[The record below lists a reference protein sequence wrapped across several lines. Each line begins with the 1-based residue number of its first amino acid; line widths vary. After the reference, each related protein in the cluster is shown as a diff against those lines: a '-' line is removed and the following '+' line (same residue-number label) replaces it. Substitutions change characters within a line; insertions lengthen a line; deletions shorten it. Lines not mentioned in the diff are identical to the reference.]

1 MTSLHPHRPAD
12 ARPARSTLG
21 RRGHLMGAT
30 VAVVATLGLV
40 GCAPAADEAAPSTSP
55 SLSTTGAD
63 APLESSGRV
72 AAELAA
78 LEAEYGATIGVV
90 ARDTSSGASVAY
102 GQDRRFGFASTMKAP
117 LAGVFLDRVEGAA
130 RDEVV
135 RWSSEQVEQAG
146 YAPVTAE
153 RVDEGATLA
162 ELAEAAVRQSDNL
175 AFNLM
180 LERLGGP
187 AALDSALAELGDD
200 TTEVVNV
207 EPELNTIEPGST
219 DDTTTAAALA
229 GTLEALL
236 LGPTLEA
243 ADRALL
249 LDWMSG
255 NATGDTLIRAGAPE
269 GWVVADKS
277 GGAGEI
283 RNDVALVTRPD
294 GAPIVIAVLT
304 ERDDP
309 DAVRDDTLVARAA
322 AVVLEAFAD
331 AG

>member
-1 MTSLHPHRPAD
+1 MTTS
-12 ARPARSTLG
+12 
-21 RRGHLMGAT
+21 RRGPGLLAL
-30 VAVVATLGLV
+30 AVTAALGLTA
-40 GCAPAADEAAPSTSP
+40 CAPGSPAAQPSASP
-55 SLSTTGAD
+55 SVTATD

-72 AAELAA
+72 VAELAA
-78 LEAEYGATIGVV
+78 LEEEYDATIGVV
-90 ARDTSSGASVAY
+90 ARDTATGASIAF
-102 GQDRRFGFASTMKAP
+102 GEDRRFGFASTMKAP
-117 LAGVFLDRVEGAA
+117 LAGIFLDRVKGEA

-135 RWSSEQVEQAG
+135 RWSAAEVDEAG

-153 RVDEGATLA
+153 RIEEGLTLA

-175 AFNLM
+175 AYNLV
-180 LERLGGP
+180 LERIGGP
-187 AALDSALAELGDD
+187 AALDTALAELGDE
-200 TTEVVNV
+200 TTEVVSD
-207 EPELNTIEPGST
+207 EPELNTIEPGSI

-236 LGPTLEA
+236 LGPTLVA
-243 ADRALL
+243 DDRALL

-255 NATGDTLIRAGAPE
+255 NATGDSLIRAGAPE

-277 GGAGEI
+277 GGAGAI

-309 DAVRDDTLVARAA
+309 EAERDDTLVARAA
-322 AVVLEAFAD
+322 ELALDALASAD
-331 AG
+331 

>member
-1 MTSLHPHRPAD
+1 MTNTLPHHPHAD
-12 ARPARSTLG
+12 ARREGPRP
-21 RRGHLMGAT
+21 RRLI
-30 VAVVATLGLV
+30 AVVVAAALGLTA
-40 GCAPAADEAAPSTSP
+40 CAPGSDETAPSASP
-55 SLSTTGAD
+55 SVTATD
-63 APLESSGRV
+63 APLEPSGAV

-78 LEAEYGATIGVV
+78 LEEEYDATIGVV
-90 ARDTSSGASVAY
+90 ARDTATGASIAF
-102 GQDRRFGFASTMKAP
+102 GEDRRFGFASTMKAP
-117 LAGVFLDRVEGAA
+117 LAGIFLDRVEGEA

-135 RWSSEQVEQAG
+135 RWSAAEVEEAG

-153 RVDEGATLA
+153 RVDDGLTLA

-175 AFNLM
+175 AYNLV
-180 LERLGGP
+180 LERVGGP
-187 AALDSALAELGDD
+187 AALDAALADLGDE
-200 TTEVVNV
+200 TTKVVND
-207 EPELNTIEPGST
+207 EPALNTIEPGST

-236 LGPTLEA
+236 LGPTLDVD
-243 ADRALL
+243 DRALL

-277 GGAGEI
+277 GGAGAI

-304 ERDDP
+304 RRDDP
-309 DAVRDDTLVARAA
+309 EAERDDTLVAQAA
-322 AVVLEAFAD
+322 ELALDALASAD
-331 AG
+331 

>member
-1 MTSLHPHRPAD
+1 MKTPLPHPPAD
-12 ARPARSTLG
+12 ARPLRASRA
-21 RRGHLMGAT
+21 RRGRL
-30 VAVVATLGLV
+30 VAVAVAAALGLS
-40 GCAPAADEAAPSTSP
+40 GCAPVVDESAPSVSP
-55 SLSTTGAD
+55 SPSTTGPD

-78 LEAEYGATIGVV
+78 LETEYGATIGVL
-90 ARDTSSGASVAY
+90 ARDTSSGASIAF

-135 RWSSEQVEQAG
+135 RWSAAQVEEAG

-153 RVDEGATLA
+153 RIDEGLTLA

-175 AFNLM
+175 AFNLV

-187 AALDSALAELGDD
+187 AALDAALAELGDE
-200 TTEVVNV
+200 TTEVVNL
-207 EPELNTIEPGST
+207 EPALNTIEPGST

-236 LGPTLEA
+236 LGPTLD
-243 ADRALL
+243 ADDRTLL

-277 GGAGEI
+277 GGAGAI

-304 ERDDP
+304 QRDDPEAERDDS
-309 DAVRDDTLVARAA
+309 LVARAA
-322 AVVLEAFAD
+322 EIALDAFAD
-331 AG
+331 E